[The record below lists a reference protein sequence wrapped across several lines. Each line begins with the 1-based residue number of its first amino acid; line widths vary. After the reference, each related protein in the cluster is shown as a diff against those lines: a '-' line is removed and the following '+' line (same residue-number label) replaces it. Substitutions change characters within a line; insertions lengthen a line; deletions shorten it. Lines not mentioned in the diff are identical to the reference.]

1 MQNIDLI
8 EKNIKIPTA
17 IVGADNELAL
27 KGAHEAHKLGLIE
40 PILIGNKAKID
51 TYCDINNWRP
61 NKPIISANEEKTAS
75 IIACELASRNEIK
88 LIVKGHIH
96 TDVLMGEF
104 VKKSYS
110 LRKKGSKLSHIWYLD
125 FKDNDNG
132 PIIITDGALN
142 ISPSL
147 ETKKHILRN
156 VINFVDKIP
165 SFNER
170 IAILSATEENLPQM
184 QSSVDAAEITSWA
197 NSEFKAVD
205 IFGPLAFDNAISI
218 DAAKIKGIQ
227 NNVAGRA
234 NVFLVPN
241 IETGNAIVKVCVNLM
256 GATAGGFIV
265 GGKIPVVI
273 TSRSDDLESRLSSII
288 NAILSIN

>member
-8 EKNIKIPTA
+8 TKNIKIPTV
-17 IVGADNELAL
+17 IVCADNDPSLRS
-27 KGAHEAHKLGLIE
+27 AHEAHNLGLID
-40 PILIGNKAKID
+40 PILIGDKFKID
-51 TYCDINNWRP
+51 SYCCINNWIPER
-61 NKPIISANEEKTAS
+61 PIISANDEKTAS
-75 IIACELASRNEIK
+75 KYACELASRDEVK
-88 LIVKGHIH
+88 LIVKGHVH
-96 TDVLMGEF
+96 TDVLMSEF
-104 VKKSYS
+104 VKKSYA
-110 LRKKGSKLSHIWYLD
+110 LREKGSKLSHIWYLT
-125 FKDNDNG
+125 FKDNDIH

-142 ISPSL
+142 INPSL
-147 ETKKHILRN
+147 ETKKHILKN

-165 SFNER
+165 SFDEK

-184 QSSVDAAEITSWA
+184 QSSVDAAEITIWA
-197 NSEFKAVD
+197 NTKFKNID

-218 DAAKIKGIQ
+218 DAAKTKGIQ
-227 NNVAGRA
+227 NKVAGRA

-273 TSRSDDLESRLSSII
+273 TSRSDDLKSRLSSII
-288 NAILSIN
+288 NAILSLN

>member
-8 EKNIKIPTA
+8 EKNVKIPTA

-27 KGAHEAHKLGLIE
+27 NGAHEAHKLGLIE

>member
-8 EKNIKIPTA
+8 VKNVKISTA
-17 IVGADNELAL
+17 IAGADNELAL
-27 KGAHEAHKLGLIE
+27 KGAHEAYKYGLID
-40 PILIGNKAKID
+40 PILIGNKTKIE
-51 TYCDINNWRP
+51 TYCGINNWKPDR
-61 NKPIISANEEKTAS
+61 PIISAKDEKAAS
-75 IIACELASRNEIK
+75 IKACELASSNEIK
-88 LIVKGHIH
+88 LIIKGHIH
-96 TDVLMGEF
+96 TDVLMSEF
-104 VKKSYS
+104 VKKSYY
-110 LRKKGSKLSHIWYLD
+110 LMEKGSRLSHIWYLS
-125 FKDNDNG
+125 FKDNAIH
-132 PIIITDGALN
+132 PLIITDGALN
-142 ISPSL
+142 INPSF
-147 ETKKHILRN
+147 EAKKHILRN
-156 VINFVDKIP
+156 VINFVNKIP
-165 SFNER
+165 NFKEK

-184 QSSVDAAEITSWA
+184 QSSIDAAKITNWA
-197 NSEFKAVD
+197 NSEFKNID
-205 IFGPLAFDNAISI
+205 IFGPLAFDNAISE

-227 NNVAGRA
+227 NSVAGKA

>member
-8 EKNIKIPTA
+8 KKNMKIPA
-17 IVGADNELAL
+17 AVVGADNELSL
-27 KGAHEAHKLGLIE
+27 IGAHEAHKLGLID
-40 PILIGNKAKID
+40 PILIGNKSKID
-51 TYCDINNWRP
+51 TYCNINNWRP
-61 NKPIISANEEKTAS
+61 DRSIISADDEKIAS
-75 IIACELASRNEIK
+75 KHACDLASRNEIK
-88 LIVKGHIH
+88 LIVKGHVH
-96 TDVLMGEF
+96 TDVLMSEF
-104 VKKSYS
+104 AKKRYS
-110 LRKKGSKLSHIWYLD
+110 LWEKGSKLSHIWYLS
-125 FKDNDNG
+125 FKDNDIH

-142 ISPSL
+142 INPSFK
-147 ETKKHILRN
+147 TKKHILRN

-165 SFNER
+165 SFDEK
-170 IAILSATEENLPQM
+170 IAILSATEEHLPQI
-184 QSSVDAAEITSWA
+184 QSSIDAAEITSWA
-197 NSEFKAVD
+197 NIEFKNID
-205 IFGPLAFDNAISI
+205 IFGPLAFDNAISL

-227 NNVAGRA
+227 NSVAGRA

-288 NAILSIN
+288 NAILSLN

>member
-17 IVGADNELAL
+17 VVGADSELSL
-27 KGAHEAHKLGLIE
+27 IGAHEAHKLGLIN
-40 PILIGNKAKID
+40 PILIGNKSKIE
-51 TYCDINNWRP
+51 TYCDMNNW
-61 NKPIISANEEKTAS
+61 KPDKPVIMADDEKTAS
-75 IIACELASRNEIK
+75 EHACELAYRNEIK
-88 LIVKGHIH
+88 LIVKGHVH
-96 TDVLMGEF
+96 TDVLMSEF
-104 VKKSYS
+104 VKKRYF
-110 LRKKGSKLSHIWYLD
+110 LREKGSKLSHIWYLS
-125 FKDNDNG
+125 FKDIEIH

-142 ISPSL
+142 INPSL
-147 ETKKHILRN
+147 ETKKHILKN

-165 SFNER
+165 SFDQK

-197 NSEFKAVD
+197 STEFKDID
-205 IFGPLAFDNAISI
+205 IFGPLAFDNAISL
-218 DAAKIKGIQ
+218 DAAKVKGIQ

-256 GATAGGFIV
+256 DATAGGFIV

-273 TSRSDDLESRLSSII
+273 TSRSDDLKSRLSSII
-288 NAILSIN
+288 NAILSLN

>member
-27 KGAHEAHKLGLIE
+27 NGAHEAHKLGLIE

-125 FKDNDNG
+125 FKDNDIG

-142 ISPSL
+142 INPSL
-147 ETKKHILRN
+147 ETKKHILKN

-273 TSRSDDLESRLSSII
+273 TSRSDDLKSRLSSII

>member
-8 EKNIKIPTA
+8 AKNIKIPTA
-17 IVGADNELAL
+17 VVGADNELSL
-27 KGAHEAHKLGLIE
+27 SSAHEAHKIGLID
-40 PILIGNKAKID
+40 PILIGNKSKIE
-51 TYCDINNWRP
+51 TYCDINKWSPDRT
-61 NKPIISANEEKTAS
+61 IIQADNEKTAS
-75 IIACELASRNEIK
+75 EHACVLASSNEIK
-88 LIVKGHIH
+88 LIVKGHLH
-96 TDVLMGEF
+96 TDVLMSEF
-104 VKKSYS
+104 NKKSYS
-110 LRKKGSKLSHIWYLD
+110 LREKGSKLSHIWYLS
-125 FKDNDNG
+125 FKDNHIH

-142 ISPSL
+142 IKPSF

-156 VINFVDKIP
+156 VIKFIDKIP
-165 SFNER
+165 SFEGK

-184 QSSVDAAEITSWA
+184 QSSVDAAKITSWA
-197 NSEFKAVD
+197 NTEFKNID
-205 IFGPLAFDNAISI
+205 IFGPLAFDNAISL

-227 NNVAGRA
+227 NSVAGRA

-273 TSRSDDLESRLSSII
+273 TSRSDNLESRLSSII
-288 NAILSIN
+288 NAILSLN

>member
-8 EKNIKIPTA
+8 AKNIKIPTVV
-17 IVGADNELAL
+17 VGADNELSL
-27 KGAHEAHKLGLIE
+27 RGAHEAQKLGLID
-40 PILIGNKAKID
+40 PLLIGNKSKIV
-51 TYCDINNWRP
+51 TYCDVNNWSPDR
-61 NKPIISANEEKTAS
+61 PIISAEDEKTACEH
-75 IIACELASRNEIK
+75 ACKLAASNEIR
-88 LIVKGHIH
+88 LIVKGHVH
-96 TDVLMGEF
+96 TDVLMSEF

-110 LRKKGSKLSHIWYLD
+110 LREKGSKLSHIWYLS
-125 FKDNDNG
+125 FKENDIH

-142 ISPSL
+142 INPSL
-147 ETKKHILRN
+147 ETKKHILKN

-165 SFNER
+165 SFDQK

-197 NSEFKAVD
+197 NTEFKSID
-205 IFGPLAFDNAISI
+205 IFGPLAFDNAISL

-227 NNVAGRA
+227 NRVAGRA

-288 NAILSIN
+288 NAILSLN

>member
-27 KGAHEAHKLGLIE
+27 NGAHEAHKLGLIE

>member
-8 EKNIKIPTA
+8 TKNIKIPTA
-17 IVGADNELAL
+17 VVGADNELSL
-27 KGAHEAHKLGLIE
+27 SGAHEAHKLGLID
-40 PILIGNKAKID
+40 PILIGNKCKIKA
-51 TYCDINNWRP
+51 YCDINNWSPDRS
-61 NKPIISANEEKTAS
+61 IIIADDEKTAS
-75 IIACELASRNEIK
+75 KNACELASRNEVK
-88 LIVKGHIH
+88 LIVKGHVH
-96 TDVLMGEF
+96 TDVLMSEF

-110 LRKKGSKLSHIWYLD
+110 LREKGSKLSHIWYLS
-125 FKDNDNG
+125 FKDDDIH

-142 ISPSL
+142 INPSL
-147 ETKKHILRN
+147 ETKKHILKN

-165 SFNER
+165 TFDQK

-184 QSSVDAAEITSWA
+184 QSSVDAAEIASWA
-197 NSEFKAVD
+197 NTEFKNYD
-205 IFGPLAFDNAISI
+205 IFGPLAFDNAISL

-227 NNVAGRA
+227 NSVAGRA

-273 TSRSDDLESRLSSII
+273 TSRSDDLKSRLSSII
-288 NAILSIN
+288 NAILSLN

>member
-8 EKNIKIPTA
+8 ANNIKIPTA
-17 IVGADNELAL
+17 IVGADNELSL
-27 KGAHEAHKLGLIE
+27 SGAYEAHKLGLID
-40 PILIGNKAKID
+40 PILIGNKSKID

-61 NKPIISANEEKTAS
+61 DRSLISADDEKTAS
-75 IIACELASRNEIK
+75 ERACELASRNEIK
-88 LIVKGHIH
+88 LIVKGHVH
-96 TDVLMGEF
+96 TDVLMSEF
-104 VKKSYS
+104 VKKNYS
-110 LRKKGSKLSHIWYLD
+110 LREKGSKLSHIWYLS
-125 FKDNDNG
+125 FKDKDVQ

-142 ISPSL
+142 INPSF

-156 VINFVDKIP
+156 VIKFVDKIP
-165 SFNER
+165 SFDEK

-184 QSSVDAAEITSWA
+184 QSSVDAAKITSWA
-197 NSEFKAVD
+197 NTEFKNINV
-205 IFGPLAFDNAISI
+205 FGPLAFDNAISM
-218 DAAKIKGIQ
+218 DSAKIKGIQ
-227 NNVAGRA
+227 NSVAGRA

-288 NAILSIN
+288 NAILSLN